1 MRESSVL
8 GLVGAGGIGMAMNAA
23 IDTFEWQRVAL
34 ILLVIFAVVV
44 ASELLVTWLRKRLL

>member
-1 MRESSVL
+1 
-8 GLVGAGGIGMAMNAA
+8 MAMNAA

-44 ASELLVTWLRKRLL
+44 ASEIAVTQVRKRVI